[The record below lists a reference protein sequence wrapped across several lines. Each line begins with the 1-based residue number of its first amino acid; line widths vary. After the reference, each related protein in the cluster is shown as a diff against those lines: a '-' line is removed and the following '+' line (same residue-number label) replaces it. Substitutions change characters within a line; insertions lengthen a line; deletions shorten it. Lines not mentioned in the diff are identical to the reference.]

1 LTPFAA
7 SAPVRPVN
15 ILLVEDSPGDVRL
28 TKEILADT
36 RMANEIHVV
45 NDGEAAMAFL
55 RRRGEHTDAPR
66 PDLVLLDLNLPRKD
80 GREVLQEMK
89 NDETLRRIPVIV
101 LTTSAAERDV
111 LRSYDLHVNCYITK
125 PIDLDEFITV
135 VRAIEGFWLSVVRL
149 PSE

>member
-55 RRRGEHTDAPR
+55 RRRGVHTDAPR

>member
-1 LTPFAA
+1 MPFGA
-7 SAPVRPVN
+7 SAPLRPVN

-28 TKEILADT
+28 TQEILADT
-36 RMANEIHVV
+36 RIANDIYVV

-55 RRRGEHTDAPR
+55 RQQGEHAQAPR

-89 NDETLRRIPVIV
+89 TDETLRRIPVIV

-135 VRAIEGFWLSVVRL
+135 VRSIEGFWLSVVRL